1 MPDALLLCTDLDRT
15 LLPNG
20 CAPESPTAR
29 DIFSRLAAQ
38 PELTL
43 AYVSGRDLS
52 LVEEAITEYGL
63 PQPDY
68 IGGDVGTTLYHNE
81 SGRWARMH
89 AFEDEL
95 LADWSGRDNQALRT
109 VLAHLPALQLQPEAR
124 QNRCKLSYFVDLA
137 VDPMAIKGQAAE
149 SLERQGIKANL
160 IYSVDEADGVGL
172 LDILPARASKRYAV
186 ELLMQMAGF
195 GLGNTLFSGDSGNDL
210 DVMHSEIPSVL
221 VANADTPTRNAVSQQ
236 LAEGSVYIAGGN
248 LAGLN
253 GNYSAGI
260 VEGLLHF
267 YPAWQD
273 IINEAL
279 R

>member
-20 CAPESPTAR
+20 SAPESPTAR
-29 DIFSRLAAQ
+29 DIFCRLAAH

-52 LVEEAITEYGL
+52 LVEEAIVEYGL

-81 SGRWARMH
+81 GGCWARID
-89 AFEDEL
+89 AYEDEL

-109 VLAHLPALQLQPEAR
+109 VLAHLPALKLQPEAR

-149 SLERQGIKANL
+149 SLERHGIKANL
-160 IYSVDEADGVGL
+160 VYSVDEADGVGL
-172 LDILPARASKRYAV
+172 LDVLPARASKRFAV
-186 ELLMQMAGF
+186 ERLMQMAGF